1 MLITSFSH
9 VSFSI
14 DTIYLQEAMQLLGF
28 KFGGSTPL
36 NPAVARK
43 ETAADQKRYVVPE
56 ERAIGRPHMMGW
68 LDLLG
73 KDEEL
78 TGGDKEEGGDG
89 KEVESFEAD
98 KWEEVKA

>member
-1 MLITSFSH
+1 M
-9 VSFSI
+9 
-14 DTIYLQEAMQLLGF
+14 
-28 KFGGSTPL
+28 
-36 NPAVARK
+36 
-43 ETAADQKRYVVPE
+43 PE